1 MASESSSFFFGWLSN
16 HCCQV
21 SAPSVFL
28 AFWLW
33 SHCCQTTSPL
43 VVVPPG
49 ALAADAG
56 ALAAD
61 AGASQA
67 ADDADAPQAT
77 DERGALDAFGG
88 AFKKASAFTTRLC
101 VRSMGFLPR
110 TLTNCSAQPRKTS
123 RRRHSRCV

>member
-1 MASESSSFFFGWLSN
+1 MPTAS
-16 HCCQV
+16 
-21 SAPSVFL
+21 
-28 AFWLW
+28 
-33 SHCCQTTSPL
+33 SPLL
-43 VVVPPG
+43 VVVIVRLSRLLAVVQLLPSAPLLPDVFATG
-49 ALAADAG
+49 ALAAY
-56 ALAAD
+56 

-88 AFKKASAFTTRLC
+88 AFKKASTFTTRLC

-110 TLTNCSAQPRKTS
+110 ALTNCSAQPRKTS